1 MTDTAL
7 SEKRAGIRA
16 TVEKRL
22 AARYRAERR
31 FQAYGIAAVTVAVM
45 ALAVLVVS
53 ISITGVP
60 ARDTDALVAR
70 AAKRGVLVDNGAV
83 CYMTP
88 PDDAILLM
96 SSTACPAAHIS
107 EGVSR
112 LAKALADI

>member
-1 MTDTAL
+1 VCSSD
-7 SEKRAGIRA
+7 
-16 TVEKRL
+16 
-22 AARYRAERR
+22 
-31 FQAYGIAAVTVAVM
+31 
-45 ALAVLVVS
+45 LVR
-53 ISITGVP
+53 ITGVP

>member
-60 ARDTDALVAR
+60 AL
-70 AAKRGVLVDNGAV
+70 
-83 CYMTP
+83 MT
-88 PDDAILLM
+88 
-96 SSTACPAAHIS
+96 HRS
-107 EGVSR
+107 EERRVGKECRSR
-112 LAKALADI
+112 WSPYH